1 MFRAGNSAFA
11 PVSAFQTNTNVFNN
25 SVMTTASAQNAK
37 NVMLFSDLTNITDT
51 LTPLFYQYSL
61 GNFQYVADTLT
72 QDYYNTMSTTL
83 SDMAQ
88 NSNIYPQYEA
98 IRIEIT
104 RAFEGLRQCVYQYA
118 TLLDTQAKYAI
129 DESILN
135 DMEKLKK
142 YLEGKRGMSIFPDCD
157 VTVGYATLKPL
168 YAMYVELFGFPEGCV
183 FEVDKLAIAQS
194 YL

>member
-1 MFRAGNSAFA
+1 MEMIDILSKLR
-11 PVSAFQTNTNVFNN
+11 QIQENN
-25 SVMTTASAQNAK
+25 PNAEVGDAIKSVAAANGEVNQVAAVDESMTRQH
-37 NVMLFSDLTNITDT
+37 
-51 LTPLFYQYSL
+51 
-61 GNFQYVADTLT
+61 FQYVADILT

-83 SDMAQ
+83 SDMTQ
-88 NSNIYPQYEA
+88 NANIYPQYEA

-135 DMEKLKK
+135 DMEKLKI

-157 VTVGYATLKPL
+157 VTVGYATLKPI